1 MDIDLAVSAPEWL
14 ATPKQISFYQT
25 IVDALQSSRLSDSQA
40 KSRAIE
46 NSTVYFCTSA
56 GSRKESQDVM
66 WRFSMVVVAIIWQI
80 PHDHLYQDILTDA
93 VISLRKRTEPNAKF
107 GTGET
112 FWDDWE
118 SLPELFMLIADMR
131 QGTGPTW
138 RIHSMNVLLTIVL
151 LTDPIACHEEQ
162 APREKI
168 INFQRLTSFTA
179 RLTGAGYTKWINWPV
194 DELSHALGASRE
206 KGMAFDCRLWIATEW
221 LLRSADV
228 IYIALSESGKDLE
241 LQDTWKVLRQMGPA
255 LQKWQAWK
263 QRLVEL
269 KENWDEWEFK
279 ETTLERI
286 KQAIQ
291 EMDTVEQ
298 RHTKIKEE
306 QNADK
311 CADSA
316 MKRIK

>member
-1 MDIDLAVSAPEWL
+1 MDIDLDVSAPEWL
-14 ATPKQISFYQT
+14 AAPKQAFFYQT
-25 IVDALQSSRLSDSQA
+25 IVNALQSSRLSDSQA

-46 NSTVYFCTSA
+46 NSTIYLCTSV

-80 PHDHLYQDILTDA
+80 PHDHVYQDILTDA
-93 VISLRKRTEPNAKF
+93 VISLCKRTEPNEKF
-107 GTGET
+107 GKGDT

-118 SLPELFMLIADMR
+118 SLPELLMFITDVR
-131 QGTGPTW
+131 Q
-138 RIHSMNVLLTIVL
+138 
-151 LTDPIACHEEQ
+151 DPIACFGEQ

-168 INFQRLTSFTA
+168 TNFQRLTSFTA
-179 RLTGAGYTKWINWPV
+179 RLTGAGYTKWMNWPGN
-194 DELSHALGASRE
+194 ELSHALGATRE
-206 KGMAFDCRLWIATEW
+206 KGMAFDCGLWIATEW
-221 LLRSADV
+221 LLRSADA
-228 IYIALSESGKDLE
+228 IYIALNEWEGGLE
-241 LQDTWKVLRQMGPA
+241 VQDTWKILRPIGSA
-255 LQKWQAWK
+255 LQKWQAWR

-269 KENWDEWEFK
+269 KENWGEWEFK

-291 EMDTVEQ
+291 EMETVEQ
-298 RHTKIKEE
+298 RHAKIGEE

-316 MKRIK
+316 MKVGK